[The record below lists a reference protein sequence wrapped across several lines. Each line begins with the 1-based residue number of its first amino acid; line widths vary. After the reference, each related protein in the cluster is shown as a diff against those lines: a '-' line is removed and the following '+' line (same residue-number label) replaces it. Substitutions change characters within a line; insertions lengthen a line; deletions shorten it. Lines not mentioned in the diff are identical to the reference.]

1 MNARVASRAE
11 GTVSPAGALTS
22 PRTAKTRQTI
32 DRILKA
38 ATELFLKEGY
48 SGTNLQQVASA
59 AGVTKPTVYSHFKSK
74 EGLLQAVTAANAET
88 RVAELSLVL
97 RPSDDPRADLMRFGD
112 LLLSKVLSDETRLW
126 DRLAAAES
134 LEHPEVGEA
143 FFRAG
148 PELVL
153 HRLGLY
159 LQQQQRAGLLDV
171 PHSQRA
177 AEQFV
182 GMLLG
187 LDLLRSQV
195 GQPVLRPSR
204 RSQRCREAV
213 DVFLSAYSVR
223 SQ

>member
-1 MNARVASRAE
+1 MNMRVASQPDESA
-11 GTVSPAGALTS
+11 TS
-22 PRTAKTRQTI
+22 PRTAKTRHTI

-38 ATELFLKEGY
+38 ATDLFLKEGY
-48 SGTNLQQVASA
+48 SGTNLQQVASE

-74 EGLLQAVTAANAET
+74 EGLLQAVTSANAKT

-97 RPSDDPRADLMRFGD
+97 RPSEDPRADLERFGD
-112 LLLSKVLSDETRLW
+112 LLLAKVLSAEARLW

-153 HRLGLY
+153 NRLKLY
-159 LQQQQRAGLLDV
+159 LQQQQRAGLLKV
-171 PHSQRA
+171 PHPQRA

-187 LDLLRSQV
+187 MDLLRSQV
-195 GQPVLRPSR
+195 GQPVLRPSQR
-204 RSQRCREAV
+204 RQRCREAV
-213 DVFLSAYSVR
+213 GVFLSAYSVHD
-223 SQ
+223 Q

>member
-1 MNARVASRAE
+1 MSTRVARRPE
-11 GTVSPAGALTS
+11 ETVTS

-38 ATELFLKEGY
+38 ATDLFLNEGY

-74 EGLLQAVTAANAET
+74 EGLLQAVTAASAET
-88 RVAELSLVL
+88 RMAELSLVL
-97 RPSDDPRADLMRFGD
+97 RPSEDPRADLVRFGD
-112 LLLSKVLSDETRLW
+112 LLLSKVLSDEARLW

-153 HRLGLY
+153 NRLRLY

-171 PHSQRA
+171 PHPQRA

-187 LDLLRSQV
+187 MDLLRSQV
-195 GQPVLRPSR
+195 GQPVLRPSQR
-204 RSQRCREAV
+204 RQRCCEAV
-213 DVFLSAYSVR
+213 DVFLSAYSVHD
-223 SQ
+223 